1 MPTSSQNS
9 APGGVGPYEPRYQ
22 VGDLIRNGLGD
33 LEEIVEIGR
42 ARADDGCST
51 TWAIRVGFATYRTRS
66 VLNGEE
72 CLTNT
77 RHLHEM
83 VDAGF
88 REWAYL
94 GPASEVARAGQS
106 TQPQAVAS

>member
-1 MPTSSQNS
+1 M
-9 APGGVGPYEPRYQ
+9 
-22 VGDLIRNGLGD
+22 IRNGHGD
-33 LEEIVEIGR
+33 LEEIVEISR

-66 VLNGEE
+66 VLDGEE

-88 REWAYL
+88 RKWAYL
-94 GPASEVARAGQS
+94 GPASEVARAGQF
-106 TQPQAVAS
+106 THPQVVTA